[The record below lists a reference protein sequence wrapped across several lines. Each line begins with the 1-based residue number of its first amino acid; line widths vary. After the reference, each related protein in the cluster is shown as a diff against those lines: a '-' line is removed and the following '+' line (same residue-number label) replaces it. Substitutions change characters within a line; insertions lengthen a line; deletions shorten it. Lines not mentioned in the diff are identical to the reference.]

1 MGDFSMKLKKN
12 TKTNKKR
19 IQKHLEQIN
28 LFAAGI
34 DIGSHEHYVAVPE
47 SLDENPVRNFS
58 CFTSDLEAMA
68 DWLVMIGITT
78 VAMESTGIYWIP
90 AFEILEERGLE
101 VILVNAHH
109 VKNVSGRKTDVKDC
123 QWLQQL
129 HTYGLLAGAFR
140 PEDNYCVLRA
150 YMRQR
155 EMLVSTIATHIQ
167 HMQKSLRQMNLL
179 LDNVV
184 TDITSQTGM
193 RIIRAILTGERD
205 PETLA
210 NYRDGRC
217 KNGVEVIAQSL
228 FGNYR
233 KEHLFTLK
241 QSVELYDIYHEKLLD
256 CDIEIEDCLSQLE
269 KQPADPPLS
278 GKKRRKKN
286 NKNAMS
292 FNVTQYLHELCGTDL
307 TEIDGLDEHS
317 ILKILSETGID
328 MSKWETAKH
337 FVSWMGLSP
346 NNKIS
351 GGKVLSSKTIKT
363 QNRAKHVFK
372 VAAFALSNSKSGL
385 GAFYRRL
392 RARIGA
398 PKAINATARKV
409 AIIFY
414 NMIKFKTV
422 FKTQTQEEYNDA
434 HKKRIVKNLKQK
446 AKQFGLELVPVAV

>member
-1 MGDFSMKLKKN
+1 
-12 TKTNKKR
+12 
-19 IQKHLEQIN
+19 
-28 LFAAGI
+28 
-34 DIGSHEHYVAVPE
+34 
-47 SLDENPVRNFS
+47 
-58 CFTSDLEAMA
+58 
-68 DWLVMIGITT
+68 MI
-78 VAMESTGIYWIP
+78 WI
-90 AFEILEERGLE
+90 
-101 VILVNAHH
+101 
-109 VKNVSGRKTDVKDC
+109 
-123 QWLQQL
+123 QQL
-129 HTYGLLAGAFR
+129 HTYGLLSGAFR

-193 RIIRAILTGERD
+193 RIIRAILSGERD

-217 KNGVEVIAQSL
+217 KNSVEVIAQSL

-269 KQPADPPLS
+269 KQPADSPLS

-317 ILKILSETGID
+317 ILKILSETGIN

-372 VAAFALSNSKSGL
+372 IAAFALSNSKSGL

-409 AIIFY
+409 ATIFY
-414 NMIKFKTV
+414 NMIKFKTA
-422 FKTQTQEEYNDA
+422 FKTQTQKEYNDT
-434 HKKRIVKNLKQK
+434 HKKRIVKNLKLK